1 MNSNQLWLQKVFPGP
16 LWLCLVEQ
24 TPLSRCC
31 PEQLLWCSLL
41 LPQHTFTTYTT
52 HTRLYAFLVSLSF
65 VCLWSHQTAYVMT
78 EKIQRVYNYTVLIQ
92 LCYLRCFVFF
102 GYPQRNENAPLKF
115 EVCHGPVSSK
125 QNVCGISL
133 HAFSV
138 ALHSYLVFS
147 LFKVSIAL

>member
-1 MNSNQLWLQKVFPGP
+1 MASESLPRATLAVPRRANAF
-16 LWLCLVEQ
+16 EQ
-24 TPLSRCC
+24 VLSRAIALV
-31 PEQLLWCSLL
+31 QSSSASAYLYNI
-41 LPQHTFTTYTT
+41 HNT

-78 EKIQRVYNYTVLIQ
+78 VKIQRVYNYTVLIQ

>member
-78 EKIQRVYNYTVLIQ
+78 VKIQRVYNYTVLIQ
-92 LCYLRCFVFF
+92 LCYLRCFFLFF
-102 GYPQRNENAPLKF
+102 LDIHKETKMHLSSLRYAMALLAASRTFVASASMPLVQHSTATSYF
-115 EVCHGPVSSK
+115 P
-125 QNVCGISL
+125 SL
-133 HAFSV
+133 
-138 ALHSYLVFS
+138 
-147 LFKVSIAL
+147 K